1 MWVRPPPGA
10 RVLTNTKGEAQ
21 VMQSSNPVLNRSFK
35 NPGYAAVDPNKL
47 EEIYNA
53 PAASSARTGRMT
65 MDDVITRTGMLLAV
79 LVAAGAISWT
89 LNLGGGVVLI

>member
-1 MWVRPPPGA
+1 MVSALGKTGRFAHVVKRGPCSPMAEAEDLKSFQCGFDPHRGHGE
-10 RVLTNTKGEAQ
+10 LITKGEAQ

-53 PAASSARTGRMT
+53 PSE
-65 MDDVITRTGMLLAV
+65 
-79 LVAAGAISWT
+79 
-89 LNLGGGVVLI
+89 